1 MDFDAKIKCLIGK
14 VTERVQVDIGDRLS
28 WQARKFKFV
37 VNGPL
42 PNDEAFP
49 EGFRDFEVIHH
60 YLQQTTK
67 NMQIRLRK
75 RGRKGKFTYIH
86 TLRKLVSGQNIE
98 VKTPLSH
105 RDYSYLLTQSDPS
118 HFPVYKTRRC
128 FLYQHQFYQLDIYK
142 QPAHD
147 RCMVSI
153 CDTYDTHLGYLFS
166 S

>member
-75 RGRKGKFTYIH
+75 RGRKGKFTYTH

-153 CDTYDTHLGYLFS
+153 CNYCMVRF
-166 S
+166 